1 MKKYEKPVLTAITLS
16 GNDQLCGSCADKKGY
31 VLVEDQT
38 LAKVLMEFYQFGDLN
53 DGVGADD
60 FIGIFGNAEKDCSKI
75 QIENYC
81 KFNAVDN
88 GNHHIAW
95 S

>member
-31 VLVEDQT
+31 VLVENQDI
-38 LAKVLMEFYQFGDLN
+38 AKQLMYWFHFGDLS

-60 FIGIFGNAEKDCSKI
+60 FIGVFGNAETDCSKI
-75 QIENYC
+75 KIENYC

-88 GNHHIAW
+88 GKIPIAW

>member
-16 GNDQLCGSCADKKGY
+16 GNDQLCGSCAGGT
-31 VLVEDQT
+31 T
-38 LAKVLMEFYQFGDLN
+38 LFDNPNLARFLARMIGANLA

-60 FIGIFGNAEKDCSKI
+60 FIGVFGNAETDCSKI
-75 QIENYC
+75 KIDDYC